1 MFSPAN
7 ISTSTVR
14 GLLYKEKLTSYKAM
28 NLTLFDN
35 TIYNSYIMLHNY
47 LPFCLTGLL

>member
-7 ISTSTVR
+7 ISTSMVR
-14 GLLYKEKLTSYKAM
+14 GLLYKEKLTPYKAM

-35 TIYNSYIMLHNY
+35 PIYNSHVMLYNY
-47 LPFCLTGLL
+47 LPFCLTG